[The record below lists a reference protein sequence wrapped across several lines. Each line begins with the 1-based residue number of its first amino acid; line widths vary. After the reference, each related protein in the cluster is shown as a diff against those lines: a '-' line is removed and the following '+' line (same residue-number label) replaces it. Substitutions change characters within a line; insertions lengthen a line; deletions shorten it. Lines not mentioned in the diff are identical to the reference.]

1 MWNGVIRV
9 SYKSNQNLELGKK
22 ERENTWALPIPRIG
36 PFYFRNETTITLRLI
51 CGRKFMARA
60 SRVSCRLH
68 SMARRATRREERC
81 AAKFQEHRTGVD
93 DQARILRILESIH
106 YSTRTAAVRRKI
118 EPPCVRHPFYGSF
131 AEWSTTDYACFTSPV
146 RVFPHDSL
154 VSPLF
159 SSPSR
164 SFRPTAD

>member
-1 MWNGVIRV
+1 MWNGVIV
-9 SYKSNQNLELGKK
+9 SYKSNQNLESGKK

-36 PFYFRNETTITLRLI
+36 PFYFRNETTITRSDLSAGGSLWL
-51 CGRKFMARA
+51 ARA
-60 SRVSCRLH
+60 GWAVGC
-68 SMARRATRREERC
+68 TRWHGELREERRD
-81 AAKFQEHRTGVD
+81 AQRNFRNTE
-93 DQARILRILESIH
+93 QAWILRILESIH

-131 AEWSTTDYACFTSPV
+131 AEWSMADYACFTSLV

-154 VSPLF
+154 ASPLF
-159 SSPSR
+159 SPPHR